1 MKSFFLNHDLNY
13 MKKAIPY
20 LLLLVLFVL
29 ALFVKQ
35 CRARERLQGYGKS
48 EANNSTETSGNKINN
63 LEIFRDPEASY
74 FFTKHARC
82 RMACRR
88 ITQKEVKEIVLK
100 AEVNYNKSDLNDPKG
115 PTYALE
121 GYTTKDRQHLRIIV
135 APKQRH
141 LSIVTVI
148 DLDKDWECPSCE

>member
-1 MKSFFLNHDLNY
+1 
-13 MKKAIPY
+13 MKKVIPY
-20 LLLLVLFVL
+20 LLVLVFFILALLV
-29 ALFVKQ
+29 KH
-35 CRARERLQGYGKS
+35 CRDQEPSPETKS
-48 EANNSTETSGNKINN
+48 VTNNQKENAGNSKNN
-63 LEIFRDPEASY
+63 LDIFRDPEATY

-88 ITQKEVKEIVLK
+88 ITQKEVKEIVRK

-121 GYTTKDRQHLRIIV
+121 GYTTKDQQHLRIIV

-148 DLDKDWECPSCE
+148 DLDKDWECPSCD

>member
-1 MKSFFLNHDLNY
+1 

-20 LLLLVLFVL
+20 LLLVVFFVL
-29 ALFVKQ
+29 ALLVKRGRDQ
-35 CRARERLQGYGKS
+35 EPSPETKPISSNKRENTGYSK
-48 EANNSTETSGNKINN
+48 NN
-63 LEIFRDPEASY
+63 LDIFRDPEASY

-88 ITQKEVKEIVLK
+88 ITQKEVKEIVRK
-100 AEVNYNKSDLNDPKG
+100 AAVNYNKSDLNDPKG

-121 GYTTKDRQHLRIIV
+121 GYTTKDRQLVRIIV
-135 APKQRH
+135 APKQKH

-148 DLDKDWECPSCE
+148 DLDKDWECPSCD

>member
-1 MKSFFLNHDLNY
+1 

-20 LLLLVLFVL
+20 LLLLFFFIL
-29 ALFVKQ
+29 ALLVKR
-35 CRARERLQGYGKS
+35 CRDQAP
-48 EANNSTETSGNKINN
+48 STPETKPIATEQRKNRGSSKNN

-88 ITQKEVKEIVLK
+88 ITQKEVKEIVRK

-121 GYTTKDRQHLRIIV
+121 GYTSKDRQHVRIIV

-148 DLDKDWECPSCE
+148 DMDKDWECPSCD